1 MNKKTAPPLKPG
13 RAKIRASLVAVAL
26 QLVTF
31 TATSDETPR
40 AIADDDG
47 NADIVPAGKS
57 LFNQYCSHCHGPN
70 AVQGERPRDLRR
82 LKLRYGENWR
92 NVFRATVDQ
101 GRLDKGMPSW
111 KDSLNEET
119 LSKIG
124 AFLVTVQQ

>member
-1 MNKKTAPPLKPG
+1 MPG
-13 RAKIRASLVAVAL
+13 RAKIRASLVAIAL

-31 TATSDETPR
+31 TAITDEALR

-47 NADIVPAGKS
+47 NAAIVPAGKS

-92 NVFRATVDQ
+92 NVFRETVDQ

-111 KDSLNEET
+111 RGSLNEET
-119 LSKIG
+119 LSKIR